1 MSTTA
6 TPELHTK
13 ILNRITE
20 ELALTHRG
28 TFSAETIERYV
39 FESYTSLARTA
50 KIRTHLPVLAE
61 RFAKDRLRAL
71 ALAEGK
77 IEKTVPQVLFVC
89 VHNAGRS
96 QIASAL
102 LSHYAGASVEVR
114 SAGSLPAS
122 EVHPVVLEVLRERDI
137 DLAGAFPK
145 PLTDDVVR
153 AADYVITMGCGDVC
167 PIYPGKHYLD
177 WELTD
182 PADESPA
189 RVRDIVAEIDERVSG
204 LWATIQG

>member
-1 MSTTA
+1 MSTTE

-13 ILNRITE
+13 ILTRITE
-20 ELALTHRG
+20 GLARTYQG

-39 FESYTSLARTA
+39 FESYISLARTA
-50 KIRTHLPVLAE
+50 KIRTHLPILAE

-102 LSHYAGASVEVR
+102 LSHYAGKSVEVR
-114 SAGSLPAS
+114 PAGSLPAS
-122 EVHPVVLEVLRERDI
+122 EVHPVVLDVLAERGI

-153 AADYVITMGCGDVC
+153 AADYVITMGCGDVR

-182 PADESPA
+182 PTDETPEK
-189 RVRDIVAEIDERVSG
+189 VREIIAEIDDRVSG
-204 LWATIQG
+204 LWETIQS